1 MYQIYTTEAI
11 IIKSTPT
18 GEANR
23 LYFLLTR
30 DLGFIKASAQG
41 VRLEKSKLKSHLQD
55 FCTVHASLIKGKEM
69 WRIISVETIDQKP
82 FAKNPDKLLVV
93 KNIFS
98 LLLRLLHGEEKNEGL
113 FDSVYAFYNFISHH
127 DISKDNLKNLE
138 IIVVLRILYHLGYL
152 KQSFDL
158 EAYAQGSD
166 LSDEL
171 LSTFQDKKK
180 LAITEINA
188 ALHETSL

>member
-11 IIKSTPT
+11 IIKSTLI
-18 GEANR
+18 GEANK

-30 DLGFIKASAQG
+30 NLGFIKASAQG

-55 FCTVHASLIKGKEM
+55 LCTVHASLIKGKEM

-82 FAKNPDKLLVV
+82 FAKNPDKLAVV

-98 LLLRLLHGEEKNEGL
+98 LLLRLLHGEDKNEGL
-113 FDSVYAFYNFISHH
+113 FDSVYVFYDFISHH
-127 DISKDNLKNLE
+127 EISKENLKNLE
-138 IIVVLRILYHLGYL
+138 TIVVLRVLYHLGYL
-152 KQSFDL
+152 KQSVDL
-158 EAYAQGSD
+158 TSYAEGSE

-171 LSTFQDKKK
+171 LDTFKDKKR
-180 LAITEINA
+180 LAIAEINT
-188 ALHETSL
+188 ALHETNL